1 MRWSSSALLLGLV
14 LVLGGCS
21 AKVGGFGEEIA
32 GSGDSDQDVLE
43 CEGPCEVSQN
53 PETGAWTA
61 KTLDPEARLRWVTNT
76 QVNADRDVAINE
88 LWRDGMLQAVDAGV
102 KAASPAP

>member
-1 MRWSSSALLLGLV
+1 MRCLSSVVLLALV

-43 CEGPCEVSQN
+43 CEGQCEVSQT

-61 KTLDPEARLRWVTNT
+61 KTTSPDARLRWVTNT

-88 LWRDGMLQAVDAGV
+88 LWRDGMLQAVEVGK
-102 KAASPAP
+102 KAASPGP